1 MYMTKMTQKL
11 ALEIA
16 ISALVANPNKEY
28 RPAGTEDV
36 FSADDAIEKL
46 TAMVVALEKKAAA
59 PKKPTSKQT
68 ENAELKQMLIAELS
82 AAGKAMTISEMIKEL
97 PSCAGLTPQK
107 VTAVIRDEIGK
118 TIKKDVVKRTSYFEV
133 IGG

>member
-1 MYMTKMTQKL
+1 MTKMTQKL

-46 TAMVVALEKKAAA
+46 TAMAINLEKKAAA
-59 PKKPTSKQT
+59 PKKPTPKQFDNKVLL
-68 ENAELKQMLIAELS
+68 ESLIAELS
-82 AAGKAMTISEMIKEL
+82 AAGKAMTISEMIKAL

>member
-1 MYMTKMTQKL
+1 MTKMTQKL

-28 RPAGTEDV
+28 RPAGTDDV

-46 TAMVVALEKKAAA
+46 TAMAVALEKKAAA
-59 PKKPTSKQT
+59 PKKPTSKQV
-68 ENAELKQMLIAELS
+68 ENAELKQMLLAELS
-82 AAGKAMTISEMIKEL
+82 AAGRAMTISEMIKEL

-118 TIKKDVVKRTSYFEV
+118 TIKKDTVKRTSYFEV

>member
-1 MYMTKMTQKL
+1 MTKMTQKL

-36 FSADDAIEKL
+36 FFADDAIEKL
-46 TAMVVALEKKAAA
+46 TAMAVALEKKATA
-59 PKKPTSKQT
+59 PKKPTSKQV
-68 ENAELKQMLIAELS
+68 ENAELKQMLLAELS

>member
-1 MYMTKMTQKL
+1 MTKMTQKL

-16 ISALVANPNKEY
+16 ISAVTANPNKEY
-28 RPAGTEDV
+28 HPAGTEDV

-46 TAMVVALEKKAAA
+46 TAMAVQLEKKAAA
-59 PKKPTSKQT
+59 PKKPTPKQT

>member
-1 MYMTKMTQKL
+1 MTKMTQKL

-36 FSADDAIEKL
+36 FSADEAIEKL
-46 TAMVVALEKKAAA
+46 TAMATQLEKKAAA
-59 PKKPTSKQT
+59 PKRPTPKQF
-68 ENAELKQMLIAELS
+68 ENEGLKQALVSELT
-82 AAGKAMTISEMIKEL
+82 AAGKAMTVSEMIKEL

-107 VTAVIRDEIGK
+107 VSAVIRPEIGK
-118 TIKKDVVKRTSYFEV
+118 TIKKDVVKRTAYFEV

>member
-1 MYMTKMTQKL
+1 MTKMTQKL

-16 ISALVANPNKEY
+16 ISALAANPNKEY

-46 TAMVVALEKKAAA
+46 TAMPVQLEKKAAA
-59 PKKPTSKQT
+59 PKRPTPKQF
-68 ENAELKQMLIAELS
+68 ENESLKQALIAELT

-118 TIKKDVVKRTSYFEV
+118 TIKKDVVKRTS
-133 IGG
+133 

>member
-1 MYMTKMTQKL
+1 MTKMTQKL

-16 ISALVANPNKEY
+16 ISALAANPNKEY
-28 RPAGTEDV
+28 HPAGTDDV

-46 TAMVVALEKKAAA
+46 TAMAVQLEKKAAA
-59 PKKPTSKQT
+59 PKHPTPKQF
-68 ENAELKQMLIAELS
+68 ENEGLKQALIAELT
-82 AAGKAMTISEMIKEL
+82 AAGKAMTVSEMIKEL

-107 VTAVIRDEIGK
+107 VSAVIRPEIGK
-118 TIKKDVVKRTSYFEV
+118 TIKKDVVKRTAYFEV

>member
-1 MYMTKMTQKL
+1 MTKMTQKL

-36 FSADDAIEKL
+36 FSADEAIEKL
-46 TAMVVALEKKAAA
+46 TAMATQLEKKAIA
-59 PKKPTSKQT
+59 PKRPTPKQF
-68 ENAELKQMLIAELS
+68 ENEGLKQALIAELTS
-82 AAGKAMTISEMIKEL
+82 AGKAMTVSEMIKEL

-107 VTAVIRDEIGK
+107 VSAVIRPEIGK

>member
-1 MYMTKMTQKL
+1 MTKMTQKL

-16 ISALVANPNKEY
+16 ISAIAANPNKEY

-36 FSADDAIEKL
+36 FSADEAIEKL
-46 TAMVVALEKKAAA
+46 TAMVAQLEKKAAA
-59 PKKPTSKQT
+59 PKRPTPKQF
-68 ENAELKQMLIAELS
+68 ENEGLKQALIAELT
-82 AAGKAMTISEMIKEL
+82 AAGKAMTVSEMIKEL

-107 VTAVIRDEIGK
+107 VSAVIRPEIGK
-118 TIKKDVVKRTSYFEV
+118 TIKKDVVKRTAYFEV

>member
-1 MYMTKMTQKL
+1 MTKMTQKL

-36 FSADDAIEKL
+36 FSADEAIEKL
-46 TAMVVALEKKAAA
+46 TAMAVQLEKKAAA
-59 PKKPTSKQT
+59 PKRPTPKQF
-68 ENAELKQMLIAELS
+68 ENEGLKQSLVAELT

-107 VTAVIRDEIGK
+107 VSAVIRPEIGK
-118 TIKKDVVKRTSYFEV
+118 TIKKDVVKRTAYFEV
-133 IGG
+133 IGD